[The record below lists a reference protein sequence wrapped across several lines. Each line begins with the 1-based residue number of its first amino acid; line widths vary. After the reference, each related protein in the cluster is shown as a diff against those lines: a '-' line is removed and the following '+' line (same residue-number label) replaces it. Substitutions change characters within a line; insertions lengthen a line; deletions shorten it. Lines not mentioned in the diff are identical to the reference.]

1 MEMDE
6 NAEEKYDVPLFTIGL
21 TSSHVSFIQ
30 VQLELVLDMPR
41 SFFATPVADEAEMP
55 LPGEQLS
62 EAASFFPGSGNA
74 GQAAASLAELPPSER
89 SSTKKTP
96 SNKELGAGGSVSAIG
111 FLFRGASGASGH
123 SEVPLRKKSRP
134 PTYHASQCAAQRR
147 SGFGKG
153 RSRLQGD

>member
-21 TSSHVSFIQ
+21 TSSHASFIQ

-41 SFFATPVADEAEMP
+41 SFFATPVAAGTEMP
-55 LPGEQLS
+55 SPGEQLS

-74 GQAAASLAELPPSER
+74 GQAAASLAELPR
-89 SSTKKTP
+89 SSTKTKP
-96 SNKELGAGGSVSAIG
+96 SNQELGAGGSISAIG
-111 FLFRGASGASGH
+111 FLFARRAASGASGH

-147 SGFGKG
+147 CVFGTS
-153 RSRLQGD
+153 RPRLQGD